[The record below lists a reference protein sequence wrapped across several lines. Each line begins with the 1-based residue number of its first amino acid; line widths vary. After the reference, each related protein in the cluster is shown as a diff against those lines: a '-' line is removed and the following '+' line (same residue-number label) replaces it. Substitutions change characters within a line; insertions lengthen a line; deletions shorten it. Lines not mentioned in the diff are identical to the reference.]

1 MVAAFAK
8 LRMWLIACL
17 QSPSVSNDY
26 VSNRQRTT
34 SLHNNIENWQLNY
47 FIDKKGSIMD
57 IKSTAG
63 LQ

>member
-34 SLHNNIENWQLNY
+34 SLHNNIENW
-47 FIDKKGSIMD
+47 
-57 IKSTAG
+57 
-63 LQ
+63 